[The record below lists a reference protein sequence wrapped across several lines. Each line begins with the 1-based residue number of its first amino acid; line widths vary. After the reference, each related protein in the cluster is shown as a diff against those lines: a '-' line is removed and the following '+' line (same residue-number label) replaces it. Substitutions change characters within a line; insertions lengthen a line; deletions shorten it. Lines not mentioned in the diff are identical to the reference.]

1 MTLKDFFCSVVRY
14 DSKLLEAERQE
25 QLGDWGFTAVRLGS
39 MWSGVEPVEGQ
50 VNETYIDILTE
61 IVSGLEKQG
70 IYTYLDMH
78 QVGGPLTLCLS
89 SR

>member
-1 MTLKDFFCSVVRY
+1 MLSPERHQQLK
-14 DSKLLEAERQE
+14 E
-25 QLGDWGFTAVRLGS
+25 WGFNAIRLGS

-78 QVGGPLTLCLS
+78 QVGKPLTSSLS
-89 SR
+89 SQ

>member
-1 MTLKDFFCSVVRY
+1 MKDFFCSVVRY

-78 QVGGPLTLCLS
+78 QVGASFSLS
-89 SR
+89 SQ